1 MQEFKTK
8 KIIILSLISLSLI
21 SLKWFLSF
29 YRFPL
34 EDIDLKIINDVYD
47 QSYFPLIKSFSNLD
61 LNGFYTDRAIDS
73 GLISFPFISLI
84 INVIFFKLLGSYS
97 FIILEFFCVFFFLII
112 FCTIFDLFKFHWLF
126 SLLCSIFLFILPQIL
141 IDISFLNL
149 EFINKLSV
157 NFYSFY
163 NLRVPRPIITNLYF
177 FSYIFF
183 ILKIYYLDKKNLKN
197 FIILSFII
205 GFTLNSFFYFFIFQ
219 IILLFIVY
227 INFFKKKIFNYILE
241 NLYIHLF
248 SIFIIFIF
256 FIIYFIQIKYS
267 EPDYL
272 IRLGVYNIDTNQ
284 KTLLFKYSLNFFL
297 NINFIILFLLNTLIY
312 FFNRNNNN
320 NIFYFL
326 FLSTIF
332 STLLFITL
340 SNRSID
346 YYHFFNWIIISGLLY
361 LIVNILFFFNKIFI
375 NKFSNNL
382 KNFSIIFLTVLMIS
396 YYNISNSKNF
406 LFNKNEDLSRKEN
419 IEITNFITQN
429 QNYFKKEYEILSFNY
444 DLSLWLILNNYKN
457 FSFLNNS
464 FWTSKTNNIIEN
476 EILSVF
482 KFLNL
487 NYEDFNSHFENKKKG
502 YRYYN
507 LNTTSYFGRRYLS
520 NQIKMFG
527 NLDDYDVKYKKIITS
542 TSPLISHQVII
553 PKKEF
558 DRFKIKFNNSD
569 KNITDP
575 DIIILEKNNEI
586 FDKYSVNLDVY
597 CVAIKNDNLEILLK
611 KDLNEVCIFN

>member
-8 KIIILSLISLSLI
+8 KIIVLSLISLSLI

-61 LNGFYTDRAIDS
+61 LNGFYTDRAINS
-73 GLISFPFISLI
+73 GLISFPFLSLI

-227 INFFKKKIFNYILE
+227 INFFKKK
-241 NLYIHLF
+241 
-248 SIFIIFIF
+248 
-256 FIIYFIQIKYS
+256 
-267 EPDYL
+267 
-272 IRLGVYNIDTNQ
+272 
-284 KTLLFKYSLNFFL
+284 
-297 NINFIILFLLNTLIY
+297 
-312 FFNRNNNN
+312 
-320 NIFYFL
+320 
-326 FLSTIF
+326 F
-332 STLLFITL
+332 ST
-340 SNRSID
+340 
-346 YYHFFNWIIISGLLY
+346 
-361 LIVNILFFFNKIFI
+361 
-375 NKFSNNL
+375 
-382 KNFSIIFLTVLMIS
+382 S
-396 YYNISNSKNF
+396 Y
-406 LFNKNEDLSRKEN
+406 
-419 IEITNFITQN
+419 
-429 QNYFKKEYEILSFNY
+429 
-444 DLSLWLILNNYKN
+444 
-457 FSFLNNS
+457 
-464 FWTSKTNNIIEN
+464 
-476 EILSVF
+476 
-482 KFLNL
+482 
-487 NYEDFNSHFENKKKG
+487 
-502 YRYYN
+502 
-507 LNTTSYFGRRYLS
+507 
-520 NQIKMFG
+520 
-527 NLDDYDVKYKKIITS
+527 
-542 TSPLISHQVII
+542 
-553 PKKEF
+553 
-558 DRFKIKFNNSD
+558 
-569 KNITDP
+569 
-575 DIIILEKNNEI
+575 
-586 FDKYSVNLDVY
+586 
-597 CVAIKNDNLEILLK
+597 
-611 KDLNEVCIFN
+611 